1 MKVILENTKSGNKVE
16 AILPM
21 NEDELLDVTS
31 DVLGRDKD
39 GRLLDDQDYTITDED
54 GKTYDS
60 VFDLNDS
67 LKV

>member
-21 NEDELLDVTS
+21 NDDELLNVTS
-31 DVLGRDKD
+31 DVLGRDED
-39 GRLLDDQDYTITDED
+39 GRLLDDQEYTITGED
-54 GKTYDS
+54 GEIYDS
-60 VFDLNDS
+60 VFDLNES